1 MHPQFNNTPNY
12 ALIGLK
18 LCFYNLLRN
27 TELARVAYVMMA
39 LAKNLHF
46 DDRSKKVVY
55 FCVSPFGSCSYGI
68 SHSPKIPLAFLQLDR
83 KHGGH
88 VFYFLSKE
96 TINHRT
102 EITKCNWE

>member
-39 LAKNLHF
+39 LAKTIYILMIEVKKLFIFAFHHSARVPTGFLILPRFHLRFYNLTGNMEDMF
-46 DDRSKKVVY
+46 S
-55 FCVSPFGSCSYGI
+55 I
-68 SHSPKIPLAFLQLDR
+68 S
-83 KHGGH
+83 
-88 VFYFLSKE
+88 
-96 TINHRT
+96 
-102 EITKCNWE
+102 